1 MAAAMPSHVRVRRKP
16 VPLPRTKILKTPITN
31 FEDLRIYEN
40 YPLLSTSTPKLSYD
54 ASGEE
59 EDVTEDTG
67 DSGIAEWT
75 GGKSPLVSA

>member
-16 VPLPRTKILKTPITN
+16 VPLPRTKILKN

-40 YPLLSTSTPKLSYD
+40 YPVLSMSTPKLSYD